1 MGQSLR
7 QNFEQLLSEL
17 PAFRQD
23 LGKVVQAAIEEEPAL
38 RESLGEL
45 LQGFDTSMAEVQ
57 ETMPDALAG
66 LEKDMASLEPGIAE
80 LRQSIA
86 EAEQALAA
94 GTAAAVVAVPAA
106 FVALP
111 AGHGQ
116 MLRTELLQ
124 RFAPGQTA
132 APVVPA
138 SGDVHDLTSGDWK
151 HAAPEPPKAKPARPT
166 GIRPPQS
173 KPTGDDIGDMNS
185 QDWR

>member
-1 MGQSLR
+1 MSQSLR
-7 QNFEQLLSEL
+7 QNFEQLLAEL

-23 LGKVVQAAIEEEPAL
+23 LGKVVQAAIEEDPAL
-38 RESLGEL
+38 RESLNEL
-45 LQGFDTSMAEVQ
+45 LKGFDESITEVKT
-57 ETMPDALAG
+57 EMPQTLTE
-66 LEKDMASLEPGIAE
+66 LEKEMASLDQDIDG

-86 EAEQALAA
+86 DAEQGLEVPMPMAE
-94 GTAAAVVAVPAA
+94 AAVAA
-106 FVALP
+106 FVPLA

-116 MLRTELLQ
+116 TLRTELLQ
-124 RFAPGQTA
+124 RLAPAQTA
-132 APVVPA
+132 AAVVPA

-185 QDWR
+185 QDWH